1 MRNRAFMML
10 GFALVLGV
18 SSVALVRNL
27 LEGKGSGGG
36 PSDPPLPVTTVVVAR
51 TPLTFGN
58 RINREHLQEVT
69 WPQASVPPGSFAT
82 IEEVLG
88 VSGGEERVVLKSM
101 EPSEPILASKVSGLG
116 GRATL
121 STIIAAD
128 MRAVTIRVNDV
139 NGVAGFVL
147 PGDHVDV
154 MITRDLSKDEHATT
168 DVLLQNVKVLGIDQE
183 ASDRKDKPQVARAVT
198 LEVTPDQAQRITLA
212 QQVGTLGLALRNHAD
227 AIAAQVRTITLS
239 DLKSGPSPQAQPPVG
254 AQRPAADP
262 GFSVRILRG
271 TAASSYQVTREAR

>member
-27 LEGKGSGGG
+27 LEGKGAGG
-36 PSDPPLPVTTVVVAR
+36 PSDPPLPVTTIVVAR
-51 TPLTFGN
+51 TALTFGN

-69 WPQASVPPGSFAT
+69 WPQASVPPGAFGT

-88 VSGGEERVVLKSM
+88 VSGGEDRVVLKSM

-154 MITRDLSKDEHATT
+154 MITRELERDTHATT

-198 LEVTPDQAQRITLA
+198 LEVTPEQAQRITLA
-212 QQVGTLGLALRNHAD
+212 QQVGTLGLALRNHTD
-227 AIAAQVRTITLS
+227 ALAAQVRTITLS
-239 DLKSGPSPQAQPPVG
+239 DLKSGPSPQAQPPI
-254 AQRPAADP
+254 APLRPVADP

-271 TAASSYQVTREAR
+271 TVATNHQVTREAR